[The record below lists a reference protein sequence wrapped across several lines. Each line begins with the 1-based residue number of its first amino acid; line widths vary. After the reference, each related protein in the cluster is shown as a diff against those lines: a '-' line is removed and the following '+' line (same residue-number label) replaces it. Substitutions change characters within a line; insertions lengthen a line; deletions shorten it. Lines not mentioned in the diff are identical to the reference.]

1 MKAGKARTHLR
12 PSLQNTKA
20 LLMRAIFRVIS
31 PTLKK
36 RAKPAPT
43 SAPQSAKHESLAH
56 AGDFSRNFPY
66 AEKAGKARTHLR
78 PSLQNMKTLLT
89 RAIFRVISHVL
100 V

>member
-1 MKAGKARTHLR
+1 MPFGKGYASTFFMPRRMFSRHI
-12 PSLQNTKA
+12 P
-20 LLMRAIFRVIS
+20 LLNSVNESGQS
-31 PTLKK
+31 PH
-36 RAKPAPT
+36 PPP
-43 SAPQSAKHESLAH
+43 PQSAKHESLAH